1 MPLTK
6 QQKIYAAV
14 LLLAGVAFGVDRWV
28 IGHAP
33 EEASAAVPRRP
44 TSALPAPAPAQGGNA
59 GVSRGATG
67 ATLAPPAGAST
78 AAARQARSLAVRF
91 QEVVKGEGLDLANVP
106 DAFQPSR
113 RWDPPDMLLPPPVA
127 PPPPPRP
134 DLAAQF
140 RSRYKLTAVMKGR
153 AGLAGVASI
162 NGRMYVVGHTIDDMK
177 LVEINEQSVVFEGT
191 PGRSGEKIQVKLVID
206 TPQPQGMQ

>member
-1 MPLTK
+1 MQLTR

-28 IGHAP
+28 IGHGP
-33 EEASAAVPRRP
+33 DEASAAVPSKVRP
-44 TSALPAPAPAQGGNA
+44 SGARPAAAGTAGEPHRATAASPAPPDGAGTAGTKQG
-59 GVSRGATG
+59 
-67 ATLAPPAGAST
+67 P
-78 AAARQARSLAVRF
+78 RSLAVRL
-91 QEVVKGEGLDLANVP
+91 QEVAKAEGLDLAAVP

-127 PPPPPRP
+127 PAPPPRQ

-140 RSRYKLTAVMKGR
+140 RSRYKLNAVMKGR

-162 NGRMYVVGHTIDDMK
+162 NGRMYVVGRTLDNMK
-177 LVEINEQSVVFEGT
+177 LVEINEQNVVFEGS
-191 PGRSGEKIQVKLVID
+191 PGGAGETIRVELVID
-206 TPQPQGMQ
+206 TPQPQGIE